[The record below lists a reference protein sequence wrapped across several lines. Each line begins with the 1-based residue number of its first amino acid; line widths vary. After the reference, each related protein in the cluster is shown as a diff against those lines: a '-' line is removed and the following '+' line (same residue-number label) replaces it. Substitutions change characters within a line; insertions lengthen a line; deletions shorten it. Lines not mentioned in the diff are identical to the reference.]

1 MCADVWNQDQETWWI
16 CSSEDSN
23 FQFIIEIS
31 VITWIP
37 TDSSKKQIYVFCT
50 EPGIWSLIMNRH
62 HSSVRNKQFTS
73 PDEVWSF
80 YNHLLNGCLLHW
92 KIARY
97 LLKKKSST
105 CLYIL
110 KEFLTFIEHTIIHL
124 CISLCTE
131 VPNTEFTDTE
141 TLSEVHQYLKSVYPA
156 KVFFHFLCYCK

>member
-37 TDSSKKQIYVFCT
+37 TDSSKRQIYVFCT

-97 LLKKKSST
+97 LLKKKIKYLLVHSER
-105 CLYIL
+105 IL
-110 KEFLTFIEHTIIHL
+110 NFYWTYNNPL
-124 CISLCTE
+124 
-131 VPNTEFTDTE
+131 
-141 TLSEVHQYLKSVYPA
+141 VHQLLHRGSKHWIYRYRNTLRSTPVFKICIPSQSV
-156 KVFFHFLCYCK
+156 FSFSMLL